1 MPVCPNCGN
10 NAADNAL
17 FCDQCGTKL
26 AAVETPAPAETV
38 VESPAGGIPQDI
50 VICPACGAE
59 NVPGEVFCDTCGEP
73 LEAPEPVAAEVVVE
87 ETPSAESVVEAEP
100 IVEEVPAEE
109 ATVEME
115 VVQEEEAED
124 IEEVVETEAAVE
136 AVDESYCPV
145 CGASVHPD
153 DTFCGSCGASLAAD
167 AEKDWD
173 EEPEEELVEVPT
185 PEDIAPEEVVPEEL
199 VVEELVE
206 EEPPAE
212 EIVPE
217 ELVPESGSVDVE
229 ETVVE
234 EIEEVIVEE
243 PVVEEVVVEE
253 TVVEEPA
260 EPVCPVCG
268 AKVQADQVFC
278 ASCGAKLQEAA
289 APEPIKETPPAV
301 PVIAAPTGP
310 YLAVVAS
317 GAHIPLVEQ
326 PESLIG
332 RTDDVSGIYPDVD
345 MTPHGGEEG
354 GVSRRH
360 AKLIFESGKWFV
372 EDLDSTNGTYV
383 NDTEVAPKTRAVLN
397 DGDALNFGD
406 VEMTFHLG
414 G

>member
-10 NAADNAL
+10 NAADSAL

-26 AAVETPAPAETV
+26 AVAEAPVPVEAAVETPA
-38 VESPAGGIPQDI
+38 GGVPQDI

-59 NVPGEVFCDTCGEP
+59 NVPGEVFCDACGEP

-87 ETPSAESVVEAEP
+87 ETLPPETVVEAEP
-100 IVEEVPAEE
+100 IVEE

-115 VVQEEEAED
+115 VVEEAE
-124 IEEVVETEAAVE
+124 EVVVDDDVANE
-136 AVDESYCPV
+136 AVAEDESYCPV

-153 DTFCGSCGASLAAD
+153 DTFCGSCGASLSAD
-167 AEKDWD
+167 AGEAW
-173 EEPEEELVEVPT
+173 EEELDEDLQEELIEEPVVEQ
-185 PEDIAPEEVVPEEL
+185 VVPEEL
-199 VVEELVE
+199 IVEELVE
-206 EEPPAE
+206 EELADE
-212 EIVPE
+212 EIVSEEPVPE
-217 ELVPESGSVDVE
+217 ESVLESEPVEVVIE

-234 EIEEVIVEE
+234 EAVI
-243 PVVEEVVVEE
+243 
-253 TVVEEPA
+253 EEPA

-268 AKVQADQVFC
+268 AKVLADQVFC
-278 ASCGAKLQEAA
+278 ASCGAKLQEPA
-289 APEPIKETPPAV
+289 APK
-301 PVIAAPTGP
+301 PVEKVVSAAPVTAAPTGP

-326 PESLIG
+326 PESLVG

-345 MTPHGGEEG
+345 MTPHGGEDG

-360 AKLIFESGKWFV
+360 AKLILDGGNWFV

-383 NDTEVAPKTRAVLN
+383 NETEVAFKTRTALN
-397 DGDALNFGD
+397 DGDALSFGD

>member
-10 NAADNAL
+10 NAAENAL

-26 AAVETPAPAETV
+26 AAAEASAPVESAVET
-38 VESPAGGIPQDI
+38 PAGGIPQDI

-59 NVPGEVFCDTCGEP
+59 NVPGEVFCDACGEP

-87 ETPSAESVVEAEP
+87 EAPPAETAVEAEP
-100 IVEEVPAEE
+100 IVQEVPVEE

-115 VVQEEEAED
+115 VVEEAED
-124 IEEVVETEAAVE
+124 IEEVVEVE
-136 AVDESYCPV
+136 IADEDESYCPV

-153 DTFCGSCGASLAAD
+153 DTFCGSCGASLSAD
-167 AEKDWD
+167 VQEAWD
-173 EEPEEELVEVPT
+173 EEPEEELVEEPV
-185 PEDIAPEEVVPEEL
+185 PEDVVPEEPVIEDV
-199 VVEELVE
+199 VVEEIVE
-206 EEPPAE
+206 EEPLVE

-217 ELVPESGSVDVE
+217 EPVLESELADVE

-234 EIEEVIVEE
+234 EV
-243 PVVEEVVVEE
+243 VVEEVVVEE
-253 TVVEEPA
+253 TVVEEPVVEEPV
-260 EPVCPVCG
+260 EPVCSVCG
-268 AKVQADQVFC
+268 AKVLADQAFC

-289 APEPIKETPPAV
+289 APEPVEETPTAA

-326 PESLIG
+326 PESLVG

-360 AKLIFESGKWFV
+360 ARLILEGGNWFV

-383 NDTEVAPKTRAVLN
+383 NDTEIAPKTRAALN
-397 DGDALNFGD
+397 NGDALNFGD
-406 VEMTFHLG
+406 VEMIFHLG

>member
-10 NAADNAL
+10 SAADSAL

-26 AAVETPAPAETV
+26 AAPEASAPVEAAVETT
-38 VESPAGGIPQDI
+38 AGGVPQDI

-59 NVPGEVFCDTCGEP
+59 NVPGEVFCDACGEP
-73 LEAPEPVAAEVVVE
+73 LESPEPVAAEVVVE
-87 ETPSAESVVEAEP
+87 ESPAAEPAVEAEP
-100 IVEEVPAEE
+100 IEEP
-109 ATVEME
+109 TVEME
-115 VVQEEEAED
+115 VVEEVEEA
-124 IEEVVETEAAVE
+124 EEVVEEAKSE
-136 AVDESYCPV
+136 DESYCPV

-153 DTFCGSCGASLAAD
+153 DTFCGSCGASLSAD
-167 AEKDWD
+167 TGESWE
-173 EEPEEELVEVPT
+173 EEPEEELVEE
-185 PEDIAPEEVVPEEL
+185 PEPEVIAPEEVAPEEL

-206 EEPPAE
+206 EELVEEELLAE
-212 EIVPE
+212 QVVPE
-217 ELVPESGSVDVE
+217 EPVLESEPADVE

-234 EIEEVIVEE
+234 DVVIEET
-243 PVVEEVVVEE
+243 VVEE

-268 AKVQADQVFC
+268 AKVLADQVFC
-278 ASCGAKLQEAA
+278 ASCGAKLLTAPVVPELVAETPSI
-289 APEPIKETPPAV
+289 APEIAV
-301 PVIAAPTGP
+301 PTGP

-326 PESLIG
+326 PESLVG

-360 AKLIFESGKWFV
+360 ARLIFEGGKWFV

-383 NDTEVAPKTRAVLN
+383 NETELAPKTRTALS
-397 DGDALNFGD
+397 DGDAVGFGD

-414 G
+414 